1 MFVRV
6 GAVAA
11 DHRSRM
17 TTDAESRLMT
27 LKERLEKGEYR
38 VDPAKV
44 ADAILR
50 SPVAVLLL
58 AGDRAPASAPGA
70 AGGPAASW

>member
-1 MFVRV
+1 M
-6 GAVAA
+6 GA

-17 TTDAESRLMT
+17 TTDAESTLMT
-27 LKERLEKGEYR
+27 LKERLERGEYR

-50 SPVAVLLL
+50 HPLWILLL
-58 AGDRAPASAPGA
+58 AGSAQQRDQKLC
-70 AGGPAASW
+70 S